1 MKYNVSKETYLNHI
15 EECLKIDYTEGLQ
28 DVCKEAFDKD
38 GKLISDG
45 KQVLSWLSVNKLD
58 IENKIEAL
66 RAINGIGFEELED
79 ITPKIIIENTESPE
93 PCEIKGISLNLDLTN
108 KPKSQQS
115 KTDQVKD
122 MVTVFMNQEDFNFE
136 TLIEGELVFNGIS
149 VTILDFR
156 AATIPSIELVI
167 RDANTEQSEIYNLGI
182 TYEESL
188 EIFETEIK
196 DMLFDAFMCFS
207 IC

>member
-1 MKYNVSKETYLNHI
+1 MKHNVSKETYLNHI

-66 RAINGIGFEELED
+66 RAINGIGFEDTEE
-79 ITPKIIIENTESPE
+79 ITGAEIEPIT
-93 PCEIKGISLNLDLTN
+93 
-108 KPKSQQS
+108 PKSQQS
-115 KTDQVKD
+115 KTDQVND

-136 TLIEGELVFNGIS
+136 SLIEGELVFNGIS
-149 VTILDFR
+149 VTVLDFR